1 MARSSV
7 EVVALPGR
15 APAGSGSSV
24 GDPEHSDSLVRDLTA
39 LWMAQRVDQGAS
51 PEAAARA
58 AAEGRLR
65 EGLARPDVRA
75 WLARVD
81 GAAVGFII
89 TSENPFGL
97 SLHQEVAIDQLFVD
111 RRARRHG
118 VAHALIDAV
127 VDQAERSGSEV
138 IVSNVPTQSREANRF
153 FARLGFSSV
162 IVRRVTST
170 GALRRR
176 LHPEAKPE
184 LLEALRRRRAVSPA
198 ALRRKS
204 A

>member
-1 MARSSV
+1 MALSV
-7 EVVALPGR
+7 TSRHSGWPSGSTRREPGGGGAGCRGR
-15 APAGSGSSV
+15 APA
-24 GDPEHSDSLVRDLTA
+24 
-39 LWMAQRVDQGAS
+39 
-51 PEAAARA
+51 
-58 AAEGRLR
+58 

-75 WLARVD
+75 WLARLD

-111 RRARRHG
+111 RFGVMVARA
-118 VAHALIDAV
+118 LLDAV
-127 VDQAERSGSEV
+127 VDQPSAAAPGHREHV
-138 IVSNVPTQSREANRF
+138 DASREANRF
-153 FARLGFSSV
+153 FARLGFTSV